1 MRIVSGSFRG
11 RLIKPPKNFRARPT
25 TDFAK
30 ESIFNIIAN
39 HFDFEGLRVL
49 DLFSGTGSISY
60 EFISRGT
67 PLVDAVEKDFHHWQF
82 IRNTARQLKLTALN
96 PIKGDAFSYIK
107 SCTKQYDIIFADPP
121 YDLLEIDT
129 LPETILNSPMLAEG
143 GWFILEHS
151 NRYNFADNQHF
162 LEHRVYGSVNF
173 SIFQKKNL
181 VDYCKIKNKVLPL
194 QRFSREK

>member
-1 MRIVSGSFRG
+1 MRIVSGSLRG
-11 RLIKPPKNFRARPT
+11 RLINPPKNFRARPT

-30 ESIFNIIAN
+30 ESLFNIIAN

-60 EFISRGT
+60 EFISRGAK
-67 PLVDAVEKDFHHWQF
+67 LVDSVEKDFHHWQF
-82 IRNTARQLKLTALN
+82 IRNTVGRLKLNALN
-96 PIKGDAFSYIK
+96 PIRADAFSFIK

-121 YDLLEIDT
+121 YDLQGIDT
-129 LPETILNSPMLAEG
+129 LPQIIFNYPVIADG

-151 NRYNFADNQHF
+151 KKYSFTDNQHF

-181 VDYCKIKNKVLPL
+181 
-194 QRFSREK
+194 S